1 MALFYDQDYGGKKA
15 GRYRISDKLLRKL
28 ANRKRLYE
36 NDIQVLGRAL
46 LERGYV
52 LIDLNTFYVVMSA
65 NAFTNYRRVSDG
77 QIHEQ
82 RFAAKET

>member
-36 NDIQVLGRAL
+36 NDIQVL
-46 LERGYV
+46 
-52 LIDLNTFYVVMSA
+52 
-65 NAFTNYRRVSDG
+65 
-77 QIHEQ
+77 
-82 RFAAKET
+82 